1 MPLARPR
8 PAMSPHAP
16 GALADR
22 DRDRGSAAT
31 LPAQGLIGVPALQ
44 RCSAGSLP
52 RRSLKVKA
60 RRRVHV
66 LPLAKY
72 RATGFCDPFARC
84 RLRVTA
90 SDLARAP
97 RPEGYD
103 GLDSSVV
110 DDARRHEK

>member
-1 MPLARPR
+1 MTLARPR
-8 PAMSPHAP
+8 AAMSAHDPV
-16 GALADR
+16 ALADR
-22 DRDRGSAAT
+22 GRDRGSAAPLRAEVLLG
-31 LPAQGLIGVPALQ
+31 LPARQ

-66 LPLAKY
+66 LHLAEY

-90 SDLARAP
+90 SDLARAT

-103 GLDSSVV
+103 GLD
-110 DDARRHEK
+110 